1 MSIVSAFM
9 VHGSPLP
16 YLRPDNPPWSRLAAG
31 YRAAGRALVSSRPD
45 TILIYSTQWVAVLD
59 ELWQARSQL
68 SGTHVDENWY
78 EFGDLDYDIR
88 IDQPVVEACI
98 EGAKQLGISSK
109 AVDYDQFPIDTGTIV
124 ANGYLNN
131 RGSIPLVIAANNM
144 YHSWDETYQIAAMA
158 AQTADRLGRRIA
170 VVGVGGLSGT
180 IFRHDIDVR
189 EDGIASPSD
198 DEWNKRMLTA
208 LERGDVQA
216 ARDMVPEYAE
226 AARAD
231 MGFKHFAWI
240 MGALDGRFHG
250 ARIHAY
256 GAVYGSGAAV
266 VEFRH

>member
-1 MSIVSAFM
+1 MSIVSAFL

-59 ELWQARSQL
+59 ELWQARTAL

-88 IDQPVVEACI
+88 IDQPVVEACV
-98 EGAKQLGISSK
+98 EGSKQLGISSK
-109 AVDYDQFPIDTGTIV
+109 PVDYDQFPIDTGTIV

-158 AQTADRLGRRIA
+158 AQTADRLGRRVA

-208 LERGDVQA
+208 LERGDAQA

-226 AARAD
+226 SARVD